1 MDYTMNAL
9 VLGGTGFLGTSLRRE
24 YPTFTYWG
32 TKTYRVETT
41 PNTLILDYV
50 KSNDITHVI
59 DFTKNNHNH
68 IVPAIRLINS
78 LENVIY
84 VHISTYGVMF
94 DNMFLHE
101 EEYYST
107 KSIIEK
113 SIRKIDYSIRVPMI
127 LETQDYDK
135 IFKGVRT
142 EYMYTLEPNEFVVS
156 LLDILSK
163 PSGHYIMPSRI
174 LYK

>member
-1 MDYTMNAL
+1 
-9 VLGGTGFLGTSLRRE
+9 
-24 YPTFTYWG
+24 
-32 TKTYRVETT
+32 
-41 PNTLILDYV
+41 
-50 KSNDITHVI
+50 
-59 DFTKNNHNH
+59 
-68 IVPAIRLINS
+68 
-78 LENVIY
+78 
-84 VHISTYGVMF
+84 MF

-142 EYMYTLEPNEFVVS
+142 EYMYTLEPNEFVAY
-156 LLDILSK
+156 LMDILSK
-163 PSGHYIMPSRI
+163 PSGHYIMPSRV